1 MRHDIYYVLE
11 NWAPSLAKSKI
22 YQALIKDII
31 SAKETFRVKEI
42 DNENTY
48 IDLKHTEYQKV
59 IRVDTIEQDSEKSEE
74 EQKKKIEYGCFVDKE
89 NSQTFTATVAI
100 SEGEGTDL
108 VYSYIEIY
116 CLETY
121 DYFQA
126 VTATISKIGNSNYIL
141 KNIQAEKCVYDFY
154 AVATIQELKEGLDN
168 LISVNYYT
176 DFAKELKNIITEG
189 KEKNYIIPDLH
200 LSADIE
206 VDSKNNSEYKISFN
220 GHNDFPSKQLQCEV
234 KPLAELSLDAIEK
247 AINDLSDNA
256 ELKEAWNEK
265 IRRVIFFPTSNNN
278 KEIDITEMS
287 YDIDKF
293 IEKVSSEPKIVKQ
306 KNRKDG

>member
-1 MRHDIYYVLE
+1 
-11 NWAPSLAKSKI
+11 
-22 YQALIKDII
+22 
-31 SAKETFRVKEI
+31 
-42 DNENTY
+42 
-48 IDLKHTEYQKV
+48 EYQKV

-74 EQKKKIEYGCFVDKE
+74 EQKKKIEYDCFVDKE

-116 CLETY
+116 CLENY

-154 AVATIQELKEGLDN
+154 AVETIQELKEGLDN

-200 LSADIE
+200 LS
-206 VDSKNNSEYKISFN
+206 
-220 GHNDFPSKQLQCEV
+220 
-234 KPLAELSLDAIEK
+234 
-247 AINDLSDNA
+247 
-256 ELKEAWNEK
+256 
-265 IRRVIFFPTSNNN
+265 
-278 KEIDITEMS
+278 
-287 YDIDKF
+287 
-293 IEKVSSEPKIVKQ
+293 
-306 KNRKDG
+306 

>member
-11 NWAPSLAKSKI
+11 NWAPSLAKNKI

-116 CLETY
+116 CLENY
-121 DYFQA
+121 DYFPA
-126 VTATISKIGNSNYIL
+126 VTTKL
-141 KNIQAEKCVYDFY
+141 
-154 AVATIQELKEGLDN
+154 
-168 LISVNYYT
+168 
-176 DFAKELKNIITEG
+176 
-189 KEKNYIIPDLH
+189 
-200 LSADIE
+200 
-206 VDSKNNSEYKISFN
+206 
-220 GHNDFPSKQLQCEV
+220 
-234 KPLAELSLDAIEK
+234 
-247 AINDLSDNA
+247 
-256 ELKEAWNEK
+256 
-265 IRRVIFFPTSNNN
+265 
-278 KEIDITEMS
+278 
-287 YDIDKF
+287 
-293 IEKVSSEPKIVKQ
+293 
-306 KNRKDG
+306 